1 MKRLIF
7 LLGAMFCTN
16 VAAADT
22 LIENINGY
30 TLGAQGKLER
40 FGAILID
47 DDGRVAHLYS
57 DGDVLPK
64 KVKLRVDGKKYTV
77 LPGIIDAHGHFS
89 DLGMKSLQL
98 DLSET
103 RSLEEALEKLR
114 IYAAA
119 NPQLPWILGRGWNQ
133 ERWNLGR
140 FPTASEIDSVVGDRP
155 VWLER
160 IDSHAG
166 WANSLAMRLAQISGS
181 SDVPAGGKIEILDG
195 KPSGIL
201 VGGAQRLM
209 TRAIPQPSRE
219 LRDRALD
226 SAQSLLLSHGITGI
240 ADMGMTSEDWA
251 TMRRAGDAD
260 RLHIRVMA
268 YARGLDTLDTIG
280 LNGPTAWLYENRLR
294 LVGVKFL
301 VDGALGSR
309 GAFLKQPYSDA
320 PAENGLSVNSEA
332 VLQGLIRRAT
342 DRGLQVALH
351 AIGDAGN
358 ARALDAIN
366 LLAIDYP
373 GDRRWRIEHAQV
385 VDPLDLPRFAQH
397 GIIASMQPVHQTSD
411 WRMAERRMGVD
422 RLKGAYAWK
431 SMVDRGVTL
440 AFGSDFPVEGENP
453 FEGIAVAIS
462 RMDAQ
467 GQPLGGWYPEQRV
480 DTTQALAGFT
490 RDAAYAAF
498 AEDRLGM
505 LQPGKV
511 ADFVMIDRDIFR
523 SDADA
528 IRKVKVLET
537 WVGGRKLWQADL
549 ERDGAAPRRKDVGK

>member
-1 MKRLIF
+1 MKRPLMILAALF
-7 LLGAMFCTN
+7 YANIAVANTLVEN
-16 VAAADT
+16 V
-22 LIENINGY
+22 NGY
-30 TLGAQGKLER
+30 THGAKGNLER
-40 FGAILID
+40 FNAVLID
-47 DDGRVAHLYS
+47 EDGRVVRLYS
-57 DGDVLPK
+57 KGETLPK
-64 KVKLRVDGKKYTV
+64 EVKLRVDGKRRTM
-77 LPGIIDAHGHFS
+77 LPGIIDAHGHVS

-114 IYAAA
+114 AYAAA
-119 NPQLPWILGRGWNQ
+119 NPKLPWILGRGWNQ

-140 FPTASEIDSVVGDRP
+140 FPTAAELDAVVGDRP

-166 WANSLAMRLAQISGS
+166 WANSLAMRVAQINAH
-181 SDVPAGGKIEILDG
+181 SDVPAGGKIELLDG
-195 KPSGIL
+195 HPSGVL

-209 TRAIPQPSRE
+209 ARMIPQPSRE

-226 SAQSLLLSHGITGI
+226 SAQKLLLSHGITSV

-260 RLHIRVMA
+260 RLQIRIVG
-268 YARGLDTLDTIG
+268 YARGFDTLDAIG
-280 LNGPTAWLYENRLR
+280 LNGPTAWLYRDRLR
-294 LVGVKFL
+294 LVGMKFL

-309 GAFLKQPYSDA
+309 GAFLKRPYADA
-320 PAENGLSVNSEA
+320 PAENGLAVNSEA
-332 VLQGLIRRAT
+332 ALTDLIRRAT

-366 LLAIDYP
+366 MLAPNYP
-373 GDRRWRIEHAQV
+373 ADRRWRIEHAQI

-397 GIIASMQPVHQTSD
+397 GIVASMQPVHQTSD

-431 SMVDRGVTL
+431 SMIDQGAVL
-440 AFGSDFPVEGENP
+440 AFGSDFPVENENP
-453 FEGIAVAIS
+453 FEGIAVAVS
-462 RMDAQ
+462 RTDAQ
-467 GQPLGGWYPEQRV
+467 GQPQGGWFPEQRV
-480 DTTQALAGFT
+480 ETAQALAGFT
-490 RDAAYAAF
+490 RDAAYAGF
-498 AEDRLGM
+498 AEDRLGT
-505 LQPGKV
+505 LQPGKL
-511 ADFVMIDRDIFR
+511 ADFVMIDRDIFQ
-523 SDADA
+523 SGADA

-537 WVGGRKLWQADL
+537 WVGGRKLWQVGP
-549 ERDGAAPRRKDVGK
+549 EPDGKRAR